1 MIWFGVFYCLWLP
14 LMLKKQISAAAKS
27 PVAKSQFLGISGA
40 LQPLA
45 QVLPGKNFPGKAG
58 FKPFPGQ
65 PRSELQ
71 VRVCC
76 GSKQGIPADP
86 WECGGWAGAGL
97 CLELPRIWTLC
108 QAAVP
113 SSHSQSR
120 VSPAGP
126 LSPHR
131 PLVFLQLADEKQ
143 QNAQRD
149 GKISFY
155 INIAIKQGFILSP

>member
-1 MIWFGVFYCLWLP
+1 MIWFEVFYCLWLP

-27 PVAKSQFLGISGA
+27 PAAKSQFLGISGA
-40 LQPLA
+40 LQALA

-113 SSHSQSR
+113 SSQLPFPIQSLSCWPSLTSQT
-120 VSPAGP
+120 SPFPSARWWKAAKCTEGWQN
-126 LSPHR
+126 
-131 PLVFLQLADEKQ
+131 QLL
-143 QNAQRD
+143 
-149 GKISFY
+149 Y
-155 INIAIKQGFILSP
+155 